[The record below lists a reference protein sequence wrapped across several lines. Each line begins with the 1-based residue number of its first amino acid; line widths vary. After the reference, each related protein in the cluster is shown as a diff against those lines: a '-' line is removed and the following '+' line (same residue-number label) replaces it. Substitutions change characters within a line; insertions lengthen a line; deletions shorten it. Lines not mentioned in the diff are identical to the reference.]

1 MAPATNDIFLRDQ
14 VVQTDQLLFPALHPA
29 ISLISGGR
37 IVFVHRTHCW
47 LPINTIRAQALK
59 RAFWIFLMISLGIDY

>member
-1 MAPATNDIFLRDQ
+1 MAPATNDILLRDQ

-37 IVFVHRTHCW
+37 IVLVRRTHYGS
-47 LPINTIRAQALK
+47 LLTPSVPALET
-59 RAFWIFLMISLGIDY
+59 RFCEVFYHLVSH